1 MKQPKMLLVT
11 LLMLLFKFAISQ
23 VGVNIFNPDPSA
35 ELDLYSD
42 SKGFLMPRVSLSSDL
57 YNASPVNSPVESL
70 LIYNNG
76 INHIQ
81 GFYYWTGSYW
91 SLLKTETGN
100 TISGPSSSTDNAV
113 VRFHGTTGK
122 VIQNSG
128 VLLNDS
134 DQMSM
139 INNIT
144 TTEFQLTT
152 TPSIGKLL
160 VSDNSGNA
168 SWETAPPIDVEEDD
182 ILITPNV
189 STLNF
194 KGNLN
199 VYEISDYKATVR
211 VYKNNV
217 TNDVIQVSCMDS
229 LDLNNLTTYEL
240 LQWNSVEHKDAAT
253 FIHNDTLNPSR
264 IQVRTKGIYE
274 VNFMFSIINKTIM
287 RKTLRTRLL
296 KNGVEIIPHVTSYSF
311 SYNMEDDK
319 VSHVSSSFLI
329 QLEAS
334 DYVELIV
341 NGQTNPGPVLLIPD
355 ENLFFMRLMRA
366 L

>member
-1 MKQPKMLLVT
+1 MKQPKILLVT
-11 LLMLLFKFAISQ
+11 LLMLLFKFAMSQ
-23 VGVNIFNPDPSA
+23 VGVNIFNPDQSA

-42 SKGFLMPRVSLSSDL
+42 SKGFLMPRLNLSSDL
-57 YNASPVNSPVESL
+57 YSSSPVSSPIEGL
-70 LIYNNG
+70 LIFNSG
-76 INHIQ
+76 INQ
-81 GFYYWTGSYW
+81 LEGFYYWTGSYW

-100 TISGPSSSTDNAV
+100 TISGPSFSTDNAV
-113 VRFHGTTGK
+113 VRFHGTSGK
-122 VIQNSG
+122 IIQNSG
-128 VLLNDS
+128 VILNDA
-134 DQMSM
+134 DQISM

-144 TTEFQLTT
+144 ATGFQLTT
-152 TPSIGKLL
+152 TPSSDKLL
-160 VSDNSGNA
+160 VSDISGNA
-168 SWETAPPIDVEEDD
+168 SWETAPPVDVEEDD

-194 KGNLN
+194 EGNLN
-199 VYEISDYKATVR
+199 VYEISDYKATIR

-217 TNDVIQVSCMDS
+217 TNDVIQVSSTDS
-229 LDLNNLTTYEL
+229 TDLNNLTSYEL
-240 LQWNSVEHKDAAT
+240 LQWNSVEFKDEAT
-253 FIHNDTLNPSR
+253 FVHNDTVNPSR

-296 KNGVEIIPHVTSYSF
+296 KNGVEVFPHVTSYSF

-329 QLEAS
+329 QLDVS

-341 NGQTNPGPVLLIPD
+341 NGQTNPGPVLLIPN